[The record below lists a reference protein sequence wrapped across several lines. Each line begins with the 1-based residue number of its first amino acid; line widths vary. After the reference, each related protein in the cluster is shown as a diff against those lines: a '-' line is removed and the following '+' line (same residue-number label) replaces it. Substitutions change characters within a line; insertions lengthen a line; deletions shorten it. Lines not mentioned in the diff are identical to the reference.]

1 MAPPLLILR
10 DIRLGFGG
18 APLFDGVDL
27 SISRGERLCLV
38 GRNGCGKSTLMKVM
52 AGLVEPDAG
61 EVFHQP
67 GLHVTYLIQEPDL
80 SGFATVLDYVVD
92 GLPHH
97 SAEDAHIVEPWLED
111 LRLDGGAAT
120 ASLSGGERRRAA
132 LARGLVSEPD
142 ILLLDEPTNHLDLSA
157 IQWLEDVL
165 GRFNGAFVAISHD
178 RAFLNMLTRATLWLD
193 RGRVRRMDK
202 GFADF
207 EGWSEGILEREAVE
221 RHKMDK
227 LIAEETR
234 WSHQGISARRKR
246 NQGRLRHL
254 YELRA
259 QRASQ
264 IARTGSVK
272 LETDRADSSGKLVV
286 EAEGLRKAYGERVIV
301 KNFTTR
307 ILRGDKVGL
316 IGPNGAGKST
326 LLRMLTGDLAP
337 DAGRLRLGTNLQTVY
352 LDQNRDSL
360 DLDKSLW
367 DTLCERGGDMVMVQG
382 RQRHVVAYL
391 RDFLF
396 DEKQARGPV
405 NALSGGERNRLLLA
419 KALTRP
425 CNFLILDE
433 PTNDLDMDTLDLLQ
447 EMLTDFEGTLLL
459 VSHDRDFLD
468 RIVTSTIV
476 LEGDG
481 EITEYPGGYADYL
494 RQRQARETM
503 AEAPKKNAAAKP
515 APDRTA
521 MPRKP
526 AKLTYKQQTALRELP
541 LRIEALH
548 AELARLHAQMGDP
561 GLYQKSPEQFQKTT
575 ESIAEKE
582 ALLKNAEDE
591 WLELEILQ
599 EDLIR
604 AKDG

>member
-18 APLFDGVDL
+18 VPLFDGVEM
-27 SISRGERLCLV
+27 SISKGERISLV
-38 GRNGCGKSTLMKVM
+38 GRNGCGKSTLMKVI
-52 AGLVEPDAG
+52 AGLMEPDAG
-61 EVFHQP
+61 EVFRQP
-67 GLHVTYLIQEPDL
+67 GLHVTYLVQEPDL

-111 LRLDGGAAT
+111 LKLDGAQAT
-120 ASLSGGERRRAA
+120 TSLSGGERRRAA

-142 ILLLDEPTNHLDLSA
+142 ILLLDEPTNHLDLNA

-165 GRFNGAFVAISHD
+165 GRFKGAFVTISHD
-178 RAFLNMLTRATLWLD
+178 RAFLNLLTRAVLWLD
-193 RGRVRRMDK
+193 RGRVRRLDK
-202 GFADF
+202 GFAHF
-207 EGWSEGILEREAVE
+207 EEWSDTIMEQEAVE
-221 RHKMDK
+221 RHKLDK

-246 NQGRLRHL
+246 NQGRLRRL
-254 YELRA
+254 QSLRSERA
-259 QRASQ
+259 QQ
-264 IARTGSVK
+264 IDKTGSVK
-272 LETDRADSSGKLVV
+272 LETEKTESSGKLVV
-286 EAEGLRKAYGERVIV
+286 EVEGLRKAYGDRVIV
-301 KNFTTR
+301 KDFATR
-307 ILRGDKVGL
+307 ILRGDKVGI

-326 LLRMLTGDLAP
+326 LLKMLTGDLKP
-337 DAGRLRLGTNLQTVY
+337 DEGHVRLGTNLETLY

-360 DLDKSLW
+360 DPDKSLW

-391 RDFLF
+391 KDFLF

-405 NALSGGERNRLLLA
+405 NALSGGERNRLVLA

-433 PTNDLDMDTLDLLQ
+433 PTNDLDIDTLDLLQ
-447 EMLTDFEGTLLL
+447 EMLADFEGTLLL

-481 EITEYPGGYADYL
+481 SVEEYPGGYSDYQ
-494 RQRQARETM
+494 RQRQAREQGPVRK
-503 AEAPKKNAAAKP
+503 EAPTKRTGEKP
-515 APDRTA
+515 AADRKAT
-521 MPRKP
+521 
-526 AKLTYKQQTALRELP
+526 KLSYKQERALKELP
-541 LRIEALH
+541 KRID
-548 AELARLHAQMGDP
+548 RLQMEITQIHEQLEDP
-561 GLYQKSPEQFQKTT
+561 EFYQRDPEQFSKTT
-575 ESIAEKE
+575 NLVADKEKE
-582 ALLKNAEDE
+582 LGQCEEE
-591 WLELEILQ
+591 WLELEILR
-599 EDLIR
+599 ESLASER
-604 AKDG
+604 NT